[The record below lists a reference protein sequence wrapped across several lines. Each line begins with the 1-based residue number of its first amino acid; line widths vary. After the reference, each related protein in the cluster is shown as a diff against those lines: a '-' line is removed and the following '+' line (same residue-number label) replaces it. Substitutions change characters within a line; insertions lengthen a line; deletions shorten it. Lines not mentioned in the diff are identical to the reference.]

1 MTEKDLRFKHARQIA
16 GYTQKQL
23 AEAAGVK
30 ENLVVR
36 IETDRGTPPDHE
48 TAERIAKLLNR
59 PPYEIGI

>member
-30 ENLVVR
+30 ENLIVR
-36 IETDRGTPPDHE
+36 IETGRGTPPDHE
-48 TAERIAKLLNR
+48 IAARIAKLLNR
-59 PPYEIGI
+59 PCWEIGI